1 MPTPILVASAH
12 PAFGE
17 LLRLSLEKSSN
28 YRVKLVRTGTE
39 IFTAVNRDR
48 FDIAIIDADIRDQ
61 PFVPMIQNLL
71 ARYPAMRIV
80 IIPPESEADNH
91 SIAGLEVDGFLQKP
105 FYLPDLLQLVDRLL
119 QMPTSRSEKID
130 EGFQAHVEVPGPIAP
145 NWLQNRSVVEANL
158 GRAVARTSAQAV
170 LVLKESDTWAKAG
183 KLEISALNE
192 LTTRLRE
199 FYETPTQLHRLRFI
213 HLDSLGGDILFYSLT
228 LILGYT
234 LCTVYAFDTP
244 LKVVRQE
251 IIQLANAISSQPYSE
266 PKAEVNGT
274 VKPTIK
280 ETKKLGAVPN
290 ETPPN
295 PEWVKETFPE
305 KKSSTPIEDDPHL
318 GKTQPLSPHKDAGV
332 R

>member
-80 IIPPESEADNH
+80 IIPPESEAENH

-119 QMPTSRSEKID
+119 QMPTSRSEKLD
-130 EGFQAHVEVPGPIAP
+130 DSFQPHAEVTSLMAP
-145 NWLQNRSVVEANL
+145 DWLQNRSVVEANL
-158 GRAVARTSAQAV
+158 GRAVGRTSAQAV
-170 LVLKESDTWAKAG
+170 LILKENEPWAKAG

-192 LTTRLRE
+192 LTTKLKS

-213 HLDSLGGDILFYSLT
+213 RLESLSGDILFYSLT

-234 LCTVYAFDTP
+234 LCTVYTFDTP
-244 LKVVRQE
+244 LKVIRQE
-251 IIQLANAISSQPYSE
+251 IIQLANAISSQPISE
-266 PKAEVNGT
+266 PAPVAAVPVQPDVNGQKNWGT
-274 VKPTIK
+274 
-280 ETKKLGAVPN
+280 
-290 ETPPN
+290 TPSGLPADTT
-295 PEWVKETFPE
+295 WVKETFSE
-305 KKSSTPIEDDPHL
+305 KKSSTPIEEDPQL
-318 GKTQPLSPHKDAGV
+318 GKTRPLASRKDLGLH
-332 R
+332 

>member
-39 IFTAVNRDR
+39 IFTSVNRDR

-80 IIPPESEADNH
+80 IIPPESEVENH

-130 EGFQAHVEVPGPIAP
+130 ESFQAHSEVARPIAP
-145 NWLQNRSVVEANL
+145 DWLQNRTVVEANL
-158 GRAVARTSAQAV
+158 GRAVGRTSAQAV
-170 LVLKESDTWAKAG
+170 FILKENETWAKAG

-213 HLDSLGGDILFYSLT
+213 RLESLSGDILFYSLT

-244 LKVVRQE
+244 LKVIRQE
-251 IIQLANAISSQPYSE
+251 IIQLANAISSQPISE
-266 PKAEVNGT
+266 PLPSEVFPA
-274 VKPTIK
+274 KPNVTQQK
-280 ETKKLGAVPN
+280 NLGAIPS
-290 ETPPN
+290 EPPAN
-295 PEWVKETFPE
+295 SVWIKETFPE
-305 KKSSTPIEDDPHL
+305 KKSSTPIEKDPHN
-318 GKTQPLSPHKDAGV
+318 GKTRPLSSRKDLGL

>member
-48 FDIAIIDADIRDQ
+48 FDIAIIDADIHDQ

-130 EGFQAHVEVPGPIAP
+130 EGFQARVEVHGPIAP
-145 NWLQNRSVVEANL
+145 DWLQNRVMVETNL

-170 LVLKESDTWAKAG
+170 LILKESETWAKAG
-183 KLEISALNE
+183 KLEITALNE
-192 LTTRLRE
+192 LTSRLRE

-213 HLDSLGGDILFYSLT
+213 HLDSLKGDVLFYSLT

-244 LKVVRQE
+244 LKLVRQE
-251 IIQLANAISSQPYSE
+251 IIQFANAISSQPYTP
-266 PKAEVNGT
+266 PKAETNPP
-274 VKPTIK
+274 VKVPVK
-280 ETKKLGAVPN
+280 ESPRLPV
-290 ETPPN
+290 TPVEASAT
-295 PEWVKETFPE
+295 PEWAKENISE
-305 KKSSTPIEDDPHL
+305 KKPSIQIDNDPNQ
-318 GKTQPLSPHKDAGV
+318 GKTQPLSPRKGAGL

>member
-130 EGFQAHVEVPGPIAP
+130 EGFQAHVEVPRPIAP
-145 NWLQNRSVVEANL
+145 DWLQNRSMVEANL
-158 GRAVARTSAQAV
+158 GRAVAKTSAQAV
-170 LVLKESDTWAKAG
+170 LILKESDTWAKAG

-199 FYETPTQLHRLRFI
+199 YYETPTQLHRLRFI
-213 HLDSLGGDILFYSLT
+213 HLDSLGVDILFYSLT

-244 LKVVRQE
+244 LKLVRQE
-251 IIQLANAISSQPYSE
+251 IIQLANALSSQPYS
-266 PKAEVNGT
+266 PPHAEVNASDKATGR
-274 VKPTIK
+274 
-280 ETKKLGAVPN
+280 ETKRPN
-290 ETPPN
+290 VLPTETPPT
-295 PEWVKETFPE
+295 PEWLKETFPD
-305 KKSSTPIEDDPHL
+305 KKSSTPIDNDSHL
-318 GKTQPLSPHKDAGV
+318 GKTRPLSPHKDAGV